1 MFCIIDNSHSVDRSM
16 LKDKKYGNYS
26 ITVSAVESWNKI
38 QKKLKDM
45 LLRDLSPNKIQKI
58 VSALYLKSY

>member
-58 VSALYLKSY
+58 VSAFYLKSY

>member
-1 MFCIIDNSHSVDRSM
+1 MFCITDNSHSVDRSM

-38 QKKLKDM
+38 EKKLKDM
-45 LLRDLSPNKIQKI
+45 LLRDLSPNEI
-58 VSALYLKSY
+58 

>member
-1 MFCIIDNSHSVDRSM
+1 MFCIDNSHSVDRSM

>member
-1 MFCIIDNSHSVDRSM
+1 M

-58 VSALYLKSY
+58 VSAFYLKSY